1 MPDRLAD
8 KYELRN
14 YTRLEVQ
21 GRVFRFVGF
30 PDDAVDPNGAYTRAT
45 VEALEAVDE
54 ARVERE
60 RIQEDE
66 RLSPAG
72 RRETILER
80 LDELAS
86 PEENE
91 NLGRIQTYRKQLRRK
106 IERFRQ
112 ELEEDGPPS
121 PESPVEVHKDAEMR
135 LYLRQEKD
143 GPGRQ
148 RFLREAVRDGRSD
161 VIRAALDGAPELA
174 GLTPEQQ
181 AELREKAIRH
191 RNPDLV
197 EKIEAHEAALSHMD
211 RTVDT
216 VEGAIRA
223 IASQPV
229 SEPEGSA
236 A

>member
-30 PDDAVDPNGAYTRAT
+30 PDDAVDPDGAYTRAT

-54 ARVERE
+54 AHAERH
-60 RIQEDE
+60 RILADE

-72 RRETILER
+72 RREKIMER

-86 PEENE
+86 PENE
-91 NLGRIQTYRKQLRRK
+91 NFGRIQPYRKQLRRK
-106 IERFRQ
+106 LERFRQ
-112 ELEEDGPPS
+112 ELEEEGPPS

-148 RFLREAVRDGRSD
+148 RFLREAVRDGRDD
-161 VIRAALDGAPELA
+161 VIQAALDGAPELA
-174 GLTPEQQ
+174 GLTREQQ
-181 AELREKAIRH
+181 AELREKAIRQ

-197 EKIEAHEAALSHMD
+197 EKIEAHEAAPSHMD

-216 VEGAIRA
+216 VVEAIQA

-236 A
+236 T

>member
-30 PDDAVDPNGAYTRAT
+30 PDDAVNPNGAYTRAT

-60 RIQEDE
+60 RILEDE

-72 RRETILER
+72 RREKIVDR

-86 PEENE
+86 PEK
-91 NLGRIQTYRKQLRRK
+91 LGRIQSYRKQLRRK
-106 IERFRQ
+106 IKRFRG
-112 ELEEDGPPS
+112 ELEEEGPPN

-143 GPGRQ
+143 GPGRK
-148 RFLREAVRDGRSD
+148 RLLREALRDGRED
-161 VIRAALDGAPELA
+161 VIRAALDVAPELA
-174 GLTPEQQ
+174 GLTREQQ
-181 AELREKAIRH
+181 VELREKAIRQ

-211 RTVDT
+211 RTVET
-216 VEGAIRA
+216 VVEAIQT

-229 SEPEGSA
+229 SGPEGSA